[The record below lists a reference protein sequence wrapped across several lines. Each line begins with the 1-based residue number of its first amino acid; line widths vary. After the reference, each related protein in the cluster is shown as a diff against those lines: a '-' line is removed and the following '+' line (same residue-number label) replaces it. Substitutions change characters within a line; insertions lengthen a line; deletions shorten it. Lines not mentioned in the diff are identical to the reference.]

1 MSIPRSMFYGSTAIR
16 DEPELPDYESE
27 SDLSNIDENE
37 IIKETGDDSSDFSD
51 NNSISDDDNI
61 SESDHVKSK
70 TILGKDKCTSWNSE
84 PPRRRRTVQQNIIH
98 EKEGVHASVPT
109 YTASTIFNS
118 FLTKEMIDFI
128 VQASN

>member
-51 NNSISDDDNI
+51 NNSICDDDNI

-70 TILGKDKCTSWNSE
+70 TILGKVKCSSWNSE
-84 PPRRRRTVQQNIIH
+84 PPRRRRTVQ
-98 EKEGVHASVPT
+98 
-109 YTASTIFNS
+109 
-118 FLTKEMIDFI
+118 
-128 VQASN
+128 